1 MQPLGSRCGKDVLSI
16 FCMYHLEACTL
27 QWKAQ
32 MVTHSGA
39 SIGNEQQQ
47 LSVWW
52 ERTVLLLSLH
62 QPPYSTSHG
71 PKASWVSRYKNAFSQ
86 STKFTPEIYC
96 HFLHILLVPFSSD
109 RKIKAVHLLIF
120 LFLFPHGA
128 WAYNKKQWKLCICLH
143 WREIRGKWKPEGSC
157 GHYAKICAK
166 RGTCTVVQS
175 WPNVCI

>member
-62 QPPYSTSHG
+62 QPPYSTSRG
-71 PKASWVSRYKNAFSQ
+71 PKTSWVSLYKNAFSQ

-120 LFLFPHGA
+120 SFLISPWGLGIQQKTMKTLYLPA
-128 WAYNKKQWKLCICLH
+128 LAGNTRKMEARGIMWPL
-143 WREIRGKWKPEGSC
+143 RENMC
-157 GHYAKICAK
+157 
-166 RGTCTVVQS
+166 
-175 WPNVCI
+175 

>member
-62 QPPYSTSHG
+62 QPPYSTSRG
-71 PKASWVSRYKNAFSQ
+71 PKTSWVSLYKNAFSQ

-120 LFLFPHGA
+120 SFLISPWGLGIQQKTMKTLYLPA
-128 WAYNKKQWKLCICLH
+128 LVGNTRKMEARGIMWPLH
-143 WREIRGKWKPEGSC
+143 ENMC
-157 GHYAKICAK
+157 
-166 RGTCTVVQS
+166 
-175 WPNVCI
+175 

>member
-47 LSVWW
+47 LSAWW
-52 ERTVLLLSLH
+52 GRTVLLLSLH
-62 QPPYSTSHG
+62 QPPYSTSRG
-71 PKASWVSRYKNAFSQ
+71 PKTSWVSLYKNAFSQ

-120 LFLFPHGA
+120 SFLISPWGLGIQQKTMKTLYLPA
-128 WAYNKKQWKLCICLH
+128 LAGNTRKMEARGIMWPL
-143 WREIRGKWKPEGSC
+143 RENMC
-157 GHYAKICAK
+157 
-166 RGTCTVVQS
+166 
-175 WPNVCI
+175 

>member
-47 LSVWW
+47 LSAWW
-52 ERTVLLLSLH
+52 GRTVLLLSLH
-62 QPPYSTSHG
+62 QPPYSTSRG
-71 PKASWVSRYKNAFSQ
+71 PKTSWVSLYKNAFSQ

-120 LFLFPHGA
+120 FFLISPWGLGIQQKTMKTLYLPA
-128 WAYNKKQWKLCICLH
+128 LAGNTRKMEARGIMWPL
-143 WREIRGKWKPEGSC
+143 RENMC
-157 GHYAKICAK
+157 
-166 RGTCTVVQS
+166 
-175 WPNVCI
+175 